1 MCAPLPSYKTQEMGP
16 SVPVLILAIE
26 KTTGLSASQIPYF
39 DTYENVSPDFMIPT
53 MVFLMCLRQIS

>member
-1 MCAPLPSYKTQEMGP
+1 MGP